1 MKTAWKEYLA
11 SVTELASELSFQWK
25 LTEIYKAPLISVF
38 FLIDL
43 ALAILPGK
51 CRGHQTQFWFFFFY
65 MSSFIKETT
74 DTQIIC
80 FGI

>member
-11 SVTELASELSFQWK
+11 SVTELASEMSFQWK
-25 LTEIYKAPLISVF
+25 STEIYKAPLISVF

-51 CRGHQTQFWFFFFY
+51 CRGHSNSVLVLFFY

-74 DTQIIC
+74 DTQIKC

>member
-11 SVTELASELSFQWK
+11 SVTELASEMSFQWK
-25 LTEIYKAPLISVF
+25 STEIYKAPLISVF
-38 FLIDL
+38 FLIDSIGYPARKMQRTFKL
-43 ALAILPGK
+43 SFG
-51 CRGHQTQFWFFFFY
+51 FFFY

-74 DTQIIC
+74 DTQIKC